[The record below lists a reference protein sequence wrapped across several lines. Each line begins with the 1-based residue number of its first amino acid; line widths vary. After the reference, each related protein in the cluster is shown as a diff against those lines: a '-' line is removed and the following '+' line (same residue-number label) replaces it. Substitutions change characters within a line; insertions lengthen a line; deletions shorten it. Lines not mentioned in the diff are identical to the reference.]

1 MIFHCKHLAGLLTA
15 LLLVLSLGLQAQDM
29 KQKQET
35 SEDAFRLVRNTVNDV
50 LKILSDRKINET
62 EQRDKVYNI
71 ISERINFQSM
81 SRRILATNWKKTS
94 DKQKHEFQRLFRE
107 ILLETYWTRIRR
119 YTDERVEYIT
129 GAVDKDNY
137 ATVDTIIV
145 TESVEI
151 PISYRMERIDGKW
164 MAYDF
169 LVESLSLVVNFR
181 VEYRNIIKLFGIDG
195 LLEHMKRE
203 VANFKI

>member
-1 MIFHCKHLAGLLTA
+1 MIFHCKHLVGLLTA
-15 LLLVLSLGLQAQDM
+15 LLLFLPLGLQAQDM

-35 SEDAFRLVRNTVNDV
+35 SEDAFRLVRDTVNDV
-50 LKILSDRKINET
+50 LKILSDREINET
-62 EQRDKVYNI
+62 DQREKVYDI

-94 DKQKHEFQRLFRE
+94 DKQKQEFQRLFRE
-107 ILLETYWTRIRR
+107 ILLETYWVRIRH

-129 GAVDKDNY
+129 GVIDKEGY

-145 TESVEI
+145 TDTVEI

-169 LVESLSLVVNFR
+169 LVESLSLIVNFR

-195 LLEHMKRE
+195 LLEHMNRE
-203 VANFKI
+203 IDNFKT

>member
-50 LKILSDRKINET
+50 LKILSDRKISET

-81 SRRILATNWKKTS
+81 SRRIMATNWKKTS
-94 DKQKHEFQRLFRE
+94 EKQKQEFQYLFRE
-107 ILLETYWTRIRR
+107 ILLESYWTRIRR